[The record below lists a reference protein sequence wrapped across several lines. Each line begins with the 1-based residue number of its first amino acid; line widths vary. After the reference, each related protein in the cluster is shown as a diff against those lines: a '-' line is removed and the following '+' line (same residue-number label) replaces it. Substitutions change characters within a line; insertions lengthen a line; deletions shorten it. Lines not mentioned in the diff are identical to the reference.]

1 MSAVRLAD
9 QLRFNWQVFSGN
21 VLRTGLLLLAVAIGV
36 ASVVMLTSVG
46 EGARRYIDQEFSSLG
61 NRLIV
66 VFPGRNETVGGRPPL
81 FGNTPRDLT
90 LGDAE
95 ALARIPSIS
104 AIAPIIAGTTTVSR
118 GARAR
123 EVMVMGTTRGFFAVR
138 QLTVS
143 QGQIF
148 PQRANT
154 DAMSICVLGAKLKQ
168 ELFGSNRAIG
178 EWVRI
183 GDRRMRVIGVL
194 PDSGQSFGIDMSDL
208 VLIPVKTAEQMFNS
222 PGLFR
227 VILELREGADEE
239 LAKERIY
246 QVIRDR
252 HDGEDD
258 VTIVTQDSMLKSFNN
273 ILTALTL
280 AIGSI
285 GAISL
290 LVAGILIMN
299 ISLISVSQRRAEI
312 GLLKAIGASRIQ
324 VRQLFIGESM
334 LLVCL
339 GIIVGVA
346 FAYGAVFVVRQLFPV
361 FPLMPPWWA
370 VPAAA
375 VTALAAGLVFS
386 WLPAKRAAALDPVLA
401 MRGVVQ

>member
-1 MSAVRLAD
+1 MRLAD

-21 VLRTGLLLLAVAIGV
+21 VLRTFLLLLAVAIGV
-36 ASVVMLTSVG
+36 AAVVMLTSVG

-66 VFPGRNETVGGRPPL
+66 VFPGRNETTGGAPPL
-81 FGNTPRDLT
+81 FGNSPRDLT
-90 LGDAE
+90 LADAE
-95 ALARIPSIS
+95 ALARIPSIRDF
-104 AIAPIIAGTTTVSR
+104 APIIAGTTTLSR

-123 EVMVMGTTRGFFAVR
+123 EVLTMGTTRGFFAVR
-138 QLTVS
+138 QLGVS
-143 QGQIF
+143 QGSIF
-148 PQRANT
+148 PERAGEE
-154 DAMSICVLGAKLKQ
+154 ALAICVLGAKLKG
-168 ELFGSNRAIG
+168 ELFGNDRAVG

-183 GDRRMRVIGVL
+183 GDRRMRVVGVL
-194 PDSGQSFGIDMSDL
+194 ADSGESFGMDMGDL
-208 VLIPVKTAEQMFNS
+208 ALIPVKTAEQLFNS

-246 QVIRDR
+246 GVIRER
-252 HDGEDD
+252 HEGEDD

-280 AIGSI
+280 AIGAI

-312 GLLKAIGASRIQ
+312 GLMKAIGASRIQ
-324 VRQLFIGESM
+324 VRQLFLGESL

-339 GIIVGVA
+339 GIVLGVI
-346 FAYGAVFVVRQLFPV
+346 FAYGVVFVFRGLFPG

-401 MRGVVQ
+401 MRGVVR

>member
-1 MSAVRLAD
+1 MRLAD

-21 VLRTGLLLLAVAIGV
+21 ALRTGLLLLAVAIGV
-36 ASVVMLTSVG
+36 ASVIMLTSVG
-46 EGARRYIDQEFSSLG
+46 EGARRYIDREFSSLG

-81 FGNTPRDLT
+81 FGNSPRDLT
-90 LGDAE
+90 LDDAG
-95 ALARIPSIS
+95 ALGRIPSIRD
-104 AIAPIIAGTTTVSR
+104 IAPIIAGTTTVSR
-118 GARAR
+118 NTRSR
-123 EVMVMGTTRGFFAVR
+123 EVMVMGSGRGFFAVR
-138 QLTVS
+138 QMTVS
-143 QGQIF
+143 HGQIF
-148 PQRANT
+148 PERANT
-154 DAMSICVLGAKLKQ
+154 DALAICVLGAKLKH
-168 ELFGSNRAIG
+168 ELFGNSRAVG

-183 GDRRMRVIGVL
+183 GDRRMRVIGVMT
-194 PDSGQSFGIDMSDL
+194 DTGESFGMDMSDL
-208 VLIPVKTAEQMFNS
+208 VLIPVKTAEQVFNS

-227 VILELREGADEE
+227 VIMELKEGADEN

-246 QVIRDR
+246 QVIRER

-258 VTIVTQDSMLKSFNN
+258 VTIVTQDSMLKSFNS

-312 GLLKAIGASRIQ
+312 GLLKAIGASRNQ
-324 VRQLFIGESM
+324 VRQLFLGESM

-339 GIIVGVA
+339 GIAAGIA
-346 FAYGAVFVVRQLFPV
+346 FAYSAVFIMRQLYPT

-375 VTALAAGLVFS
+375 FTALVAGLVFS
-386 WLPAKRAAALDPVLA
+386 WLPAKRAAGVDPVLA
-401 MRGVVQ
+401 MRGVLQ

>member
-1 MSAVRLAD
+1 MRLAD

-21 VLRTGLLLLAVAIGV
+21 ALRTFLLLLAVAIGV
-36 ASVVMLTSVG
+36 AAVVMLTSVG

-66 VFPGRNETVGGRPPL
+66 VFPGRNETTGGAPPL
-81 FGNTPRDLT
+81 FGNSPRDLT
-90 LGDAE
+90 LADAE
-95 ALARIPSIS
+95 ALARIPSIRDF
-104 AIAPIIAGTTTVSR
+104 APIIAGTTTVSR
-118 GARAR
+118 GTRAR
-123 EVMVMGTTRGFFAVR
+123 EVITMGTNRGFFAVR

-143 QGQIF
+143 HGSIF
-148 PQRANT
+148 PERAGSE
-154 DAMSICVLGAKLKQ
+154 ALGICVLGAKVKR
-168 ELFGSNRAIG
+168 ELFGNDRAVG

-183 GDRRMRVIGVL
+183 GDRRMRVVGVL
-194 PDSGQSFGIDMSDL
+194 ADSGESFGLDMGDL
-208 VLIPVKTAEQMFNS
+208 ALIPVRTAEQLFNS

-239 LAKERIY
+239 LAKARIY
-246 QVIRDR
+246 RVIRER
-252 HDGEDD
+252 HEGEDD

-280 AIGSI
+280 AIGAI

-312 GLLKAIGASRIQ
+312 GLMKAIGASRIQ
-324 VRQLFIGESM
+324 VRQLFLGESL

-339 GIIVGVA
+339 GIALGVI
-346 FAYGAVFVVRQLFPV
+346 FAYGVVFLFRGLFPG

-386 WLPAKRAAALDPVLA
+386 WLPAKRAARLDPVLA
-401 MRGVVQ
+401 MRGVVR